1 VKSSELLESPRLL
14 YRRPTAADAGE
25 IFSRYAGDPDVTRYM
40 GFHRHESLEDTLAF
54 IAMSDAEWEHW
65 PAGPFLIRRRTDNV
79 LVGSTGLSFETP
91 YRAMTGYVFAKDSWG
106 IGYASEALRTMVA
119 AAATVGVRR
128 LYAVCHTGHDPSRRV
143 LEKGGFTCEGT
154 LRSHTEFPNIA
165 PGEPSDVFC
174 YSLILGR
181 PE

>member
-1 VKSSELLESPRLL
+1 
-14 YRRPTAADAGE
+14 
-25 IFSRYAGDPDVTRYM
+25 
-40 GFHRHESLEDTLAF
+40 
-54 IAMSDAEWEHW
+54 MSDAEWEHW